1 MIEGILE
8 EPLALSR
15 HRNAPLLK
23 EREQFLSHLLRQGT
37 SHRRVRSI
45 AAYLIH
51 IVRLLA
57 LTSLRDV
64 GNEEIGKAAECWVSY
79 RGPHRKRKAGKTT
92 ASSFSEVARKWFRFH
107 GRLTANR
114 VSENPW
120 AEYVKDFT
128 ECMRSTQGLSPDTI
142 RSYGSRAVVFLKWSA
157 NRGTPLSLVSLQ
169 VVDEFLADM
178 AASGWSPMTIASQS
192 QALRNFFAHAA
203 TRGWC
208 APGIGRGIRSPTV
221 PKYDGLS
228 KGPTW
233 KEIRRLLDSTNG
245 TKPPTLR
252 ARAIMSLCS
261 IYALRSSEVTRL
273 RLDDFDWQEEKFTV
287 QRAKRGGVQHYPIQ
301 YEVGELILRYL
312 KKGRPRCPCRH
323 VFVTLHPPYRPL
335 KASSMW
341 QITSRRMRRLGIASH
356 HYGPHA
362 LRHACATH
370 LLRKGTSLKDIADFL
385 GHRDSKSVG
394 IYAKYDLRS
403 LKKVAV
409 GCLAGLR

>member
-8 EPLALSR
+8 ESHALRR
-15 HRNAPLLK
+15 HRNAPLLR

-51 IVRLLA
+51 IVRLLE

-79 RGPHRKRKAGKTT
+79 QGPHRTRKAGKTS
-92 ASSFSEVARKWFRFH
+92 ASSFSGVARKWLRFH
-107 GRLTANR
+107 GRLTGKR

-120 AEYVKDFT
+120 AENVRDFT
-128 ECMRSTQGLSPDTI
+128 ECMRSPQGLAPDTI
-142 RSYGSRAVVFLKWSA
+142 RSYGSRAAVFLKWLA
-157 NRGTPLSLVSLQ
+157 NRGIPLSLVSLR
-169 VVDEFLADM
+169 VVDEFLADK
-178 AASGWSPMTIASQS
+178 AASGWSPMTIASQC
-192 QALRNFFAHAA
+192 QALRNFFVHAA

-221 PKYDGLS
+221 PKYDGLD

-233 KEIRRLLDSTNG
+233 KEVRQLLDSTSG
-245 TKPPTLR
+245 TKPATLR

-261 IYALRSSEVTRL
+261 IYALRSSEVARL
-273 RLDDFDWQEEKFTV
+273 RLNDFDWKEEKFTV
-287 QRAKRGGVQHYPIQ
+287 QRAKRGGLQHYPIQ
-301 YEVGELILRYL
+301 YEVGESIVRYL
-312 KKGRPRCPCRH
+312 TKGRPRCPCRH

-335 KASSMW
+335 KACSMW

-356 HYGPHA
+356 HHGPHA

-394 IYAKYDLRS
+394 IYARYDTRS
-403 LKKVAV
+403 LKEVAV